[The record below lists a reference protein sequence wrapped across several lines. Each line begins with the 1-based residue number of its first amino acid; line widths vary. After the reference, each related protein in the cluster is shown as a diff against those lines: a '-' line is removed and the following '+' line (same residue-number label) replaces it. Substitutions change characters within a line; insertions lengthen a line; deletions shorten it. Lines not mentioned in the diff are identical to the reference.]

1 MILASFVNEAFLQD
15 QASALLWAFTVGS
28 MILLLVGAD
37 RAVSAAVKL
46 AKAMGISTVII
57 GATVVSLGTTLP
69 EACVSVMAA
78 WGGGEKGAET
88 ALGNAVGS
96 IIFDTAVVFGLCAC
110 LVRLPLDRFVLKR
123 HGWLQ
128 LGAGAMLTA
137 VIVLSALVRGDM
149 DAAIIP
155 RWVGVGFLVLL
166 GAYMYVSFRWA
177 KQHPE
182 MIPDE
187 ATQEA
192 KRADTSAVV
201 ALLGLL
207 AVGLVMIIFG
217 SEVLIGSVH
226 ELCIRYEVPNY
237 IVAATVVAFGT
248 SLPELAT
255 GVMAI
260 VRGHPGLLVGNVVGA
275 DILNV
280 LFVVGAS
287 SAATPLKVPGNFFY
301 LHLPAMML
309 ALVLLRVYVFT
320 SRDRF
325 SRWQGIPLLL
335 LYVGFVIVSVAVGRA
350 VGN

>member
-1 MILASFVNEAFLQD
+1 MILANFVNEVFLQD

-28 MILLLVGAD
+28 MVLLLVGAD

-46 AKAMGISTVII
+46 AKALGISTVII
-57 GATVVSLGTTLP
+57 GATVVSLGTTSP

-78 WGGGEKGAET
+78 WQGKPGL

-96 IIFDTAVVFGLCAC
+96 IICDTAMIFGLCAC

-128 LGAGAMLTA
+128 LGAGTLLTM
-137 VIVLSALVRGDM
+137 VIALSALARGSM
-149 DAAIIP
+149 EAAIVP
-155 RWVGVGFLVLL
+155 RWVGMGFLVLL
-166 GAYMYVSFRWA
+166 TGYMVVSFRWA

-182 MIPDE
+182 MIPTE
-187 ATQEA
+187 ATRKA
-192 KRADTSAVV
+192 KRTDVAAVV
-201 ALLGLL
+201 GLLGVLV
-207 AVGLVMIIFG
+207 VGLAMVVFG
-217 SEVLIGSVH
+217 SDVLIGSVK
-226 ELCIRYEVPNY
+226 ELCIRYQVPDH
-237 IVAATVVAFGT
+237 ILAATLVAFGT
-248 SLPELAT
+248 SLPELVTAL
-255 GVMAI
+255 MAI
-260 VRGHPGLLVGNVVGA
+260 IRGHPELLVGNIVGA

-287 SAATPLKVPGNFFY
+287 ATATPLKVPVDFFY

-309 ALVLLRVYVFT
+309 ALVLLRVYIFT

-325 SRWQGIPLLL
+325 HRWQGVPLLL
-335 LYVGFVIVSVAVGRA
+335 LYVGFVTVLLTVGRT